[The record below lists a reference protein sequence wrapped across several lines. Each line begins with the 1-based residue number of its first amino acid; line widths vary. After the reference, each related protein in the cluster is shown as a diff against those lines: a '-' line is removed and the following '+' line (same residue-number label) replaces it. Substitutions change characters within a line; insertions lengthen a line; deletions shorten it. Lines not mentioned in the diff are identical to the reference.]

1 VSAAVLVVTTP
12 SAMGFIVLK
21 MRSLSAQASHT
32 SHSSSEGVLEY
43 HSMEMRGVVV
53 VESVVLPA
61 LSTGI
66 DVESGVSVGFWVVPS
81 R

>member
-1 VSAAVLVVTTP
+1 VSVAVLIVTTP
-12 SAMGFIVLK
+12 SAMRFIVLK
-21 MRSLSAQASHT
+21 MRSLSAQASRT

-43 HSMEMRGVVV
+43 HSMETQGVVV

-61 LSTGI
+61 LSMAI
-66 DVESGVSVGFWVVPS
+66 DVGSGVSVGFWVVLS